1 VQRHRQ
7 RPSSPE
13 ASSKP
18 GVIDT
23 LGVAFASVNR
33 RPYLIVL
40 PVLVDLYLWLG
51 VGVSAGPLT
60 NALVGWLSHQPGV
73 NASTVSTISDAGQHY
88 DLVSLLVVSLP
99 SLLGELG
106 HATVAGSGPR
116 LWVSGLPWWSIAAL
130 GAALVVVGVGIGM
143 LYLTTV
149 GYLIA
154 DRPASLQLCR
164 DAIRNAIRMLGFAVL
179 TFLTLLLLATP
190 ALLFGGILL
199 ALGVNVVPI
208 LALLAWFAVI
218 WVFFLLFFAQDAIV
232 VSEVGPMQAMFLS
245 YNVVRRNAW
254 TTAGFIAVYLV
265 ISTGTPLALRIFTQT
280 PWAVPAAM
288 LGNAYV
294 STGLVAASMLFY
306 RDRVRQLMQ
315 GERSARG

>member
-1 VQRHRQ
+1 MQRQHQ
-7 RPSSPE
+7 RPAGSE
-13 ASSKP
+13 KAAQP
-18 GVIDT
+18 GIIDT
-23 LGVAFASVNR
+23 LGLAFASVNR

-60 NALVGWLSHQPGV
+60 TTIVNWLSRQPGMDS
-73 NASTVSTISDAGQHY
+73 AAVSAFGSAGQHY
-88 DLVSLLVVSLP
+88 DLVSLLVVSIP

-106 HATVAGSGPR
+106 QATVAGSGPR
-116 LWVSGLPWWSIAAL
+116 VWIAGLPWWTIAPL
-130 GAALVVVGVGIGM
+130 GATLAVLGVFVGM

-154 DRPASLQLCR
+154 ERPASLQLCR
-164 DAIRNAIRMLGFAVL
+164 DALRNAVRMLGFAAV
-179 TFLTLLLLATP
+179 TVLTLLLLATP

-199 ALGVNVVPI
+199 TLGVNVLP
-208 LALLAWFAVI
+208 LLAVLAWMAVV

-232 VSEVGPMQAMFLS
+232 VSGAGPVRAMFLS
-245 YNVVRRNAW
+245 YNVVRRNVW

-265 ISTGTPLALRIFTQT
+265 ISTGTPLALRVFTHT

-294 STGLVAASMLFY
+294 STGLIAASMLFY
-306 RDRVRQLMQ
+306 RDRVRQVLQ